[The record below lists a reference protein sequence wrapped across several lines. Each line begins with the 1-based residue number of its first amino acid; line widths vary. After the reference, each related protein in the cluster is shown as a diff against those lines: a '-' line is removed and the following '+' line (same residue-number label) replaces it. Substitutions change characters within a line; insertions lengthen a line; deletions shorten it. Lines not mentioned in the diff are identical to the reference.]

1 MRRLKV
7 LGVVLAVCLVA
18 AACGSGSGATN
29 STAPPTNSSGVGG
42 SVTLSNESGAYWTC
56 QFNPFNGSVTDEAA
70 GFIYE
75 SLMFVNVLQDDKTT
89 PWLATG
95 YSWSNAGRTLT
106 FTIRSGVKWSDGT
119 PFSAKDVLFTFQ
131 LLKKNP
137 ALDLNS
143 IWAVLNSVALKG
155 SNQIVLNFKTPAAT
169 YFYYVADQLP
179 IVPEHIWASISKPVT
194 YTDSH
199 PIGTGPY
206 LVHDCT
212 GENIEYQ
219 RNPDYWQPGL
229 PKIETVNYPA
239 FTQNTAANEDL
250 AFGKAQWGGQY
261 IADIQGYYLS
271 KNTTDYHDWFPPLQ
285 NVTLFPNL
293 TDKLLSLPVREAIS
307 LGIDRAKVSELGE
320 SGYEPPA
327 NQDGIV
333 QPTFSS
339 WNDSAYSSEYPYD
352 PSKAETI
359 LENAGYKKVNG
370 VFQSPS
376 GQPLSFSVVNIGDY
390 PDWVADLTIITD
402 ELAQIGIQLKVDEL
416 SSTTYDSDVY
426 NGDFQLAYDAET
438 GGPTPYFELRQWL
451 YGPNSAPI
459 GQTASTNWERFD
471 ASTAGAESTTVDN
484 LFNSYAA
491 TTSLATQESITDQ
504 LEHVMVSQVP
514 VIPVVESV
522 DWYEYDTAN
531 LSGWPTQQ
539 NPYAQPSPYV
549 VPDLE
554 VVLLHL
560 RWTK

>member
-1 MRRLKV
+1 VTL
-7 LGVVLAVCLVA
+7 LAGTATILVA
-18 AACGSGSGATN
+18 ACGGTTSAGSSSAS
-29 STAPPTNSSGVGG
+29 STSVGG
-42 SVTLSNESGAYWTC
+42 KLVIDSYMGTTWPCT
-56 QFNPFNGSVTDEAA
+56 FNPFNPALNFLTV
-70 GFIYE
+70 GFTYE
-75 SLMFVNVLQDDKTT
+75 TLEYINDLQSGTSQAQ

-95 YSWSNAGRTLT
+95 SAWSNNFETLT
-106 FTIRSGVKWSDGT
+106 FTIRSGVKWNDGQ
-119 PFSAKDVLFTFQ
+119 PFSAADVAYTF
-131 LLKKNP
+131 NAMATSP
-137 ALDLNS
+137 ALDLNAL
-143 IWAVLNSVALKG
+143 WKADGGPLTAVAVQG
-155 SNQIVLNFKTPAAT
+155 SNQVVFTFDTAAQT

-250 AFGKAQWGGQY
+250 AFGNAQWGGQY

-352 PSKAETI
+352 PSKAGTI
-359 LENAGYKKVNG
+359 LENAGYKKVDG

-504 LEHVMVSQVP
+504 LEHVMVAQVP